1 MKKIL
6 ITGAAGQIGTLL
18 TERLRREYGVEN
30 IVATNIEAG
39 KNEPLEKDGLFEV
52 MDVRDGK
59 RLLELSKQYK
69 IDTIINLAALLSV
82 VGEKNPSLLWDV
94 NMNGLYNCLE
104 VAHELNLKLFTPSSI
119 AAFGPQTPKDK
130 TPQDTIQRPTS
141 IYGVSKVSG
150 ELLCD
155 YYFRKFGVDTRGVRF
170 PGLSSYGSM
179 PGGGTTDY
187 AVHIYH
193 AAVKQGAFTCGLK
206 ADTYLDM
213 MYMPD
218 ALDAIVQLCEAD
230 PSRLIHR
237 NAFNITAMS
246 FCPSEI
252 GAAIQQRKPDF
263 KLDYDIDPMKQA
275 IADSWPNSLDDSC
288 AREEWDWNPKYDLE
302 QMTDDMLGRLEIEYE
317 KK

>member
-1 MKKIL
+1 MKKVL
-6 ITGAAGQIGTLL
+6 ITGAAGQIGTAL
-18 TERLRREYGVEN
+18 TERLRHTYGVDN
-30 IVATNIEAG
+30 VIATNIEGAAPD
-39 KNEPLEKDGLFEV
+39 EDGIFEV
-52 MDVRDGK
+52 LDVRDRD
-59 RLLELSKQYK
+59 RLFELSKRYQV
-69 IDTIINLAALLSV
+69 DSIINLAALLSV
-82 VGEKNPSLLWDV
+82 VGEKNPNLLWDV

-104 VAHELNLKLFTPSSI
+104 VAHALDLLLFTPSSI
-119 AAFGPQTPKDK
+119 AAFGPQTPKDH

-155 YYFRKFGVDTRGVRF
+155 YYFRKFNVDTRGVRF
-170 PGLSSYGSM
+170 PGLISYSSM

-193 AAVKQGAFTCGLK
+193 AAVESGAFTCGLK

-218 ALDAIVQLCEAD
+218 ALDAIVQICEAD
-230 PSRLIHR
+230 PTRLIHR

-252 GAAIQQRKPDF
+252 GAAIKRRKPNF
-263 KLDYDIDPMKQA
+263 VLDYDIDPMKQA
-275 IADSWPNSLDDSC
+275 IADSWPNSIDDSC
-288 AREEWDWNPKYDLE
+288 ARSEWDWNPKYDLE
-302 QMTDDMLGRLEIEYE
+302 QMTDDMLNRLEAA
-317 KK
+317 KKSK